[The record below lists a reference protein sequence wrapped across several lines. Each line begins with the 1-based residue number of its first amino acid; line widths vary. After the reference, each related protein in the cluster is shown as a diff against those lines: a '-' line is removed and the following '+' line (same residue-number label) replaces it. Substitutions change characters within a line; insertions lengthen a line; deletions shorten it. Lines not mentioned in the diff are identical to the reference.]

1 MNKVLNF
8 KKMDEKKMN
17 KIISRKEI
25 LNNAD
30 EYIKTQKKI

>member
-8 KKMDEKKMN
+8 KKMDKKMN